1 MKTYILTFKHKFT
14 AKNDDETHDRMN
26 SFLEDNQLFGKDGN
40 FKLADNQSI
49 ILEEILDKPHF
60 K

>member
-26 SFLEDNQLFGKDGN
+26 SFLEDNQLLGKDGN
-40 FKLADNQSI
+40 FKLADNQSS
-49 ILEEILDKPHF
+49 LK
-60 K
+60 KS